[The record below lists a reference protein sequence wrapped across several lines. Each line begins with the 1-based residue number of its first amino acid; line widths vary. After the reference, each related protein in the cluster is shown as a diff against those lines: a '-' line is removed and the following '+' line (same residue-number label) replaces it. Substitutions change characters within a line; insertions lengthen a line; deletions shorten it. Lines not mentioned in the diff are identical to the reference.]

1 MTRVGQRDLNVHEDS
16 QKTEETTTNGHTNV
30 FIQWRTTVTAT
41 RKTVVAV
48 VVRALATHERGID
61 VRGVAFCSAVAIVA
75 VGQINRFLQVL
86 AHQGGVFTTQTRR
99 GKRTTFKGNIV
110 VVAS

>member
-30 FIQWRTTVTAT
+30 CIQRRTTVTTT

-61 VRGVAFCSAVAIVA
+61 VRDVAFCSAVAIVA
-75 VGQINRFLQVL
+75 VGQINRVLQVL
-86 AHQGGVFTTQTRR
+86 AHQSRVFTTQTRR
-99 GKRTTFKGNIV
+99 GKCTTFKGNIV